1 MPVGSTT
8 VAEPSLA
15 VRSRPAPFGL
25 RRRFLVPF
33 GAALACVI
41 AGLAALVPSGNLLLP
56 FEQTTVLEGKM
67 ASKGDFFEDPEVK
80 RLLMRHHLQVHV
92 TRTGSRDV
100 ALHELAGY
108 DVVFPSGQPSADL
121 IIAQRQSQSPPAYT
135 RVYRPFTSP
144 IVLATYREYAQ
155 TLEAAKIATPLAG
168 APEGHSLYY
177 SLDLAKF
184 LAAAADPAMT
194 WNKLGLK
201 RFDVSN
207 GNAVLAHSP
216 NVCSSNSSG
225 TYMGLVA
232 FVSNGNRVPRD
243 LAEAT
248 ALAQKIKPL
257 VTAQGLPG
265 ADLFRP
271 YITPEGKGSAPVIVV
286 YEHQFLSYQMGQK
299 AHTGHVD
306 DSRVL
311 LYPDTNFLTQP
322 QLIALNPQG
331 DRLSRLVTED
341 PDLRRRAVELGFRVL
356 APDAVTESLPLAQH
370 LAGQGVQVPE
380 FGGNDT
386 KAVLPE
392 LPLFE
397 EMIKVT
403 GGCP

>member
-1 MPVGSTT
+1 MSIGSTT

-33 GAALACVI
+33 GAALTCVVV
-41 AGLAALVPSGNLLLP
+41 GLSVLIPSGNIALP
-56 FEQTTVLEGKM
+56 FEQTVVLEGKM

-100 ALHELAGY
+100 ALHDLAGY
-108 DVVFPSGQPSADL
+108 DVVFPSGQQSADL
-121 IIAQRQSQSPPAYT
+121 IIAQRQSATPPAYT

-144 IVLATYREYAQ
+144 IVLATYREYA
-155 TLEAAKIATPLAG
+155 EALSAADIAEPQRG
-168 APEGHSLYY
+168 APAGQSLYY
-177 SLDLAKF
+177 TLDLAKF
-184 LAAAADPAMT
+184 LDVAANPTKT
-194 WNKLGLK
+194 WNSLGLTD
-201 RFDVSN
+201 FGVSN

-216 NVCSSNSSG
+216 NICSSNSSS

-286 YEHQFLSYQMGQK
+286 YEHQFLSYQLGQV
-299 AHTGHVD
+299 ARTGQVD
-306 DSRVL
+306 RSRVL
-311 LYPDTNFLTQP
+311 LYPKTNFLTQP
-322 QLIALNPQG
+322 QLIALNEQG

-356 APDAVTESLPLAQH
+356 APDTVTESLPLAQH
-370 LAGQGVQVPE
+370 LSAHGIQVPSS
-380 FGGNDT
+380 GGDDT

-397 EMIKVT
+397 EMIKIT
-403 GGCP
+403 GSCP